1 MDMKGRGLA
10 LALIIVNE
18 CIVMAGIILSFWAM
32 ERGPVSLVSTIL
44 GVRPF
49 FVFIYALALSRIFP
63 AVLNERISRSIATI
77 KIISIGL
84 IIGGVTL
91 LTLDS

>member
-1 MDMKGRGLA
+1 
-10 LALIIVNE
+10 
-18 CIVMAGIILSFWAM
+18 M

-44 GVRPF
+44 SVRSF
-49 FVFIYALALSRIFP
+49 FVFTYALALSRIFP
-63 AVLNERISRSIATI
+63 AVLDERISKSIAFI
-77 KIISIGL
+77 KILSIGL

>member
-1 MDMKGRGLA
+1 MKGRSQA
-10 LALIIVNE
+10 LALLTLNE
-18 CIVMAGIILSFWAM
+18 CIALVGIVLSFWAM

-44 GVRPF
+44 SVRPC

-63 AVLNERISRSIATI
+63 AILEERLSRGIAII
-77 KIISIGL
+77 KIISISL

-91 LTLDS
+91 LTLGG